1 MRLTEI
7 AADKIK
13 EVLAEK
19 ENSENLML
27 RVEVEGFGWGG
38 PKLRL
43 TLDEL
48 KSEHDKEVKSH
59 GVSVIY
65 NSGIEEYLS
74 GLTIDY
80 EDSMMQR
87 GFVIRGNEYSSCWW

>member
-27 RVEVEGFGWGG
+27 RVEVEGFG
-38 PKLRL
+38 
-43 TLDEL
+43 
-48 KSEHDKEVKSH
+48 
-59 GVSVIY
+59 
-65 NSGIEEYLS
+65 
-74 GLTIDY
+74 
-80 EDSMMQR
+80 
-87 GFVIRGNEYSSCWW
+87 